1 MPPEVKN
8 VSQPSLATDLAG
20 PIRLV
25 SGQSGEAAVGETAEP
40 RTIPKDETDG
50 RDLHNWQSRYSKSA
64 RFEIRLEAFAVAAIL
79 FASLAMIFAVWS
91 GLLVNWTGCELCHR
105 RAFSR
110 YGYFFLGGVLGG
122 TLFGIKYLYHVVA
135 RGFWNQDRRLWR
147 FLSPWLA
154 GSLALIVGALTDAG
168 FLGLTISANKGSAYL
183 SLGFISGYFGD
194 KALAKMTEMADV
206 IFGTRDNSK
215 QDATPPKSG
224 GQQ

>member
-1 MPPEVKN
+1 MEISGDTQPAGEQSIPIHLVHDQGEVT
-8 VSQPSLATDLAG
+8 ATT
-20 PIRLV
+20 
-25 SGQSGEAAVGETAEP
+25 EASELP

-50 RDLHNWQSRYSKSA
+50 REVHNWQSRYTKHA
-64 RFEIRLEAFAVAAIL
+64 RLEIRLEAFAVAGIL
-79 FASLAMIFAVWS
+79 FFALGMILLVWS
-91 GLLVNWTGCELCHR
+91 GLLVSWIGCEFCR
-105 RAFSR
+105 RPAFNR

-135 RGFWNQDRRLWR
+135 RGYWNQDRRLWR

-154 GSLALIVGALTDAG
+154 GSLALVVGALTDAG
-168 FLGLTISANKGSAYL
+168 FLGLTISANKASAYL

-215 QDATPPKSG
+215 KDTHSTKPTDPQ
-224 GQQ
+224 

>member
-1 MPPEVKN
+1 MTPDPNNTVPPLV
-8 VSQPSLATDLAG
+8 LTDPDPALPTGHAG
-20 PIRLV
+20 
-25 SGQSGEAAVGETAEP
+25 GEKAVESVQP
-40 RTIPKDETDG
+40 RTIPQDETDG
-50 RDLHNWQSRYSKSA
+50 RAVHEWQSRYLAPA
-64 RFEIRLEAFAVAAIL
+64 RLEIRVEAFAVAAIL
-79 FASLAMIFAVWS
+79 FAVLAMIFALWS
-91 GLLVNWTGCELCHR
+91 GLMVSWLGCDFCR
-105 RAFSR
+105 RPAFTR
-110 YGYFFLGGVLGG
+110 YGYFFLGGLLGG

-154 GSLALIVGALTDAG
+154 GSLALVVGALTDAG

-215 QDATPPKSG
+215 SASRTTSTT
-224 GQQ
+224 GQ